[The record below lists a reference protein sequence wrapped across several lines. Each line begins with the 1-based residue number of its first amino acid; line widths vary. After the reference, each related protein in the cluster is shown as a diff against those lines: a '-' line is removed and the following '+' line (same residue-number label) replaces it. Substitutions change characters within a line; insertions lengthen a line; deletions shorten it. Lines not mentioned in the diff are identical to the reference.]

1 MAAGGPA
8 QLLALYSMAADR
20 LEAEIC
26 ANSSQREGQ
35 GRATERHG
43 NVNCTLQGVGPNRST
58 FLCDAHCTHPWEY
71 CKDYRHSDVAW
82 LPPSAHCHRMKC
94 SQAVTCLIGILT
106 DLIFQRELATR
117 TPVVVFDGWQGPAAS
132 LATAGCGR
140 LPPLPHQAARLLYY
154 ACMTMGQPPPTF
166 SPPMRGCLE
175 YASRPLRRSLTLP
188 LPTHAVLPA
197 VLSALHL
204 QGRRPGGDGAPQQTR
219 HAPDRQPARQPCGS
233 GRRLVRGE
241 RGADIRPQNY
251 PLFAH

>member
-1 MAAGGPA
+1 MQTLLSGRGRGEPRSATAMSTAPCKVRDLTQEYLSLRCTLHSSLGILQRVPA
-8 QLLALYSMAADR
+8 QRCR
-20 LEAEIC
+20 LVT
-26 ANSSQREGQ
+26 SK
-35 GRATERHG
+35 
-43 NVNCTLQGVGPNRST
+43 RS
-58 FLCDAHCTHPWEY
+58 
-71 CKDYRHSDVAW
+71 
-82 LPPSAHCHRMKC
+82 LPPHEMLTGCY
-94 SQAVTCLIGILT
+94 CLIGILT

-188 LPTHAVLPA
+188 LPTHAILPA

-204 QGRRPGGDGAPQQTR
+204 QGRRPGGDGAPQQTW